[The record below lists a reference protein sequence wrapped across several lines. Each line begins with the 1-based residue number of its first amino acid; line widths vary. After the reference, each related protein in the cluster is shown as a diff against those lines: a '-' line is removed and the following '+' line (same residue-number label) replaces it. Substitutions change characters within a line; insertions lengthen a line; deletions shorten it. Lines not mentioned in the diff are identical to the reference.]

1 MKIVSAANAMIATRD
16 RITDAIPGAN
26 GSEIFFLYDHKHK
39 WSISKNGNGEFTLF
53 YYPGSQTIR
62 EMASWP
68 DEAWYEFGQ
77 MIRYSTKEIGTKEAK
92 ETFAELYRVV
102 TENLFGINGVLD
114 EIIGNADWG

>member
-16 RITDAIPGAN
+16 RITDAVPGTSGN
-26 GSEIFFLYDHKHK
+26 EIFFLYDKKHK
-39 WSISKNGNGEFTLF
+39 WSISKSANSDYTLF
-53 YYPGSQTIR
+53 YYPGPQDIS
-62 EMASWP
+62 EMAGWP

-92 ETFAELYRVV
+92 DTFAELYRVV
-102 TENLFGINGVLD
+102 NENLFGINGVLD